1 MLTGLSVF
9 IRYIPEILHE
19 TNDPFSDPLLCAVLL
34 SPPAARPKR
43 AASRSAET
51 ETEQR
56 NRAAAEGISMPIRAV
71 HRDLRRGAPTPC
83 SGGSTRRQT
92 PGRVSGQLLH
102 ELRLS
107 SARVRSVHDGVS
119 VARARRADNLDAAQT
134 SLRETFPRRRA
145 HDDRAGTLRGGIHLC
160 GQDLRHG
167 GAARG
172 KCQWD
177 CDGLTGAIR
186 VRAYIDGELTEF
198 TEFVPPR
205 RRPVPATPRPTRRSS
220 STSRGE
226 ITALWHAHRISEPA
240 QGLFPGDMR
249 LMSLAEQDFFP
260 GEGASF
266 SGTDWITGDADA
278 QYVITLQNGE
288 MVYTGKIS
296 QDLVD
301 QDGNR
306 TGIVWQDIAPITLLA

>member
-1 MLTGLSVF
+1 MKRTILSLILCCALLFSLAACGKTEAPQPTASTG
-9 IRYIPEILHE
+9 
-19 TNDPFSDPLLCAVLL
+19 
-34 SPPAARPKR
+34 
-43 AASRSAET
+43 T
-51 ETEQR
+51 ETAP
-56 NRAAAEGISMPIRAV
+56 NSKNPAAAEGISYADAYAQYTAIYGALLNAV
-71 HRDLRRGAPTPC
+71 
-83 SGGSTRRQT
+83 Q
-92 PGRVSGQLLH
+92 Q
-102 ELRLS
+102 RLDT
-107 SARVRSVHDGVS
+107 HD
-119 VARARRADNLDAAQT
+119 AKLQAAYPD
-134 SLRETFPRRRA
+134 SYY
-145 HDDRAGTLRGGIHLC
+145 
-160 GQDLRHG
+160 
-167 GAARG
+167 
-172 KCQWD
+172 
-177 CDGLTGAIR
+177 GAIR

-198 TEFVPPR
+198 TEFVPLGGSR
-205 RRPVPATPRPTRRSS
+205 YLLYTATDKAIVEYIE
-220 STSRGE
+220 GE

>member
-1 MLTGLSVF
+1 MKRKILSL
-9 IRYIPEILHE
+9 ILCCALL
-19 TNDPFSDPLLCAVLL
+19 FSL
-34 SPPAARPKR
+34 AACGKTEAPQPT
-43 AASRSAET
+43 ASAGT
-51 ETEQR
+51 ETAPNSE
-56 NRAAAEGISMPIRAV
+56 NPAVAEGISYADAYAQYTAIYGALLNAV
-71 HRDLRRGAPTPC
+71 QQRLDTHDARLQAAYPDSYYMNSDYLLLVYVPFTTAYP
-83 SGGSTRRQT
+83 SL
-92 PGRVSGQLLH
+92 GR
-102 ELRLS
+102 EL
-107 SARVRSVHDGVS
+107 
-119 VARARRADNLDAAQT
+119 RADNLDAAQT
-134 SLRETFPRRRA
+134 SLRETFPDAVLTMTAPGRFEA
-145 HDDRAGTLRGGIHLC
+145 VYTYVDKTSGTEVQRE
-160 GQDLRHG
+160 
-167 GAARG
+167 G

-198 TEFVPPR
+198 TEFVPLGGSR
-205 RRPVPATPRPTRRSS
+205 YLLYTATDKAIVEYIE
-220 STSRGE
+220 GE

-301 QDGNR
+301 QDGSR